1 MIHPTREDE
10 FPKSAQD
17 CHEFDF
23 FWQSGADRISFED
36 CQKIGNQ
43 IHSILSDLKHEK
55 VQKDLSGIAKK
66 ISRVV
71 KIPTFL
77 GLANS
82 TEKDEEYEF
91 LKVQDKKLHS
101 SVNCN
106 PYHYQCKGFLSED
119 MNPDRLKI
127 LWHKFYKYFNFTIR
141 QRFDSSHAK
150 RTCQEY
156 FLRNLCNQNGT
167 YGERWN
173 HSDSFQGI

>member
-1 MIHPTREDE
+1 MIHPPKEDE

-23 FWQSGADRISFED
+23 FWESGSDRISFED

-43 IHSILSDLKHEK
+43 IHSVLSDLKYEK
-55 VQKDLSGIAKK
+55 VQKDLSRVAKK

-77 GLANS
+77 GLMNS
-82 TEKDEEYEF
+82 TVKDEEYEF

-106 PYHYQCKGFLSED
+106 PYHYQCKGFLSQN

-127 LWHKFYKYFNFTIR
+127 
-141 QRFDSSHAK
+141 Q
-150 RTCQEY
+150 
-156 FLRNLCNQNGT
+156 
-167 YGERWN
+167 
-173 HSDSFQGI
+173 